1 MENLII
7 FDLDGTLYQFKEGN
21 FVSSR
26 FYQEIKRKAY
36 NFLSETLKI
45 SLEQAIELYQ
55 QINKDF
61 NGEISLGVERRC
73 NIDRY
78 HYFANTWNLDP
89 KDFIQKNDL
98 LLLIKPLRYRIT
110 FLTSAP
116 KIWAASV
123 LTYFNLREYLPS
135 LYTGESDIRKPNILA
150 FQQIYKD
157 FSFPC
162 LISLFTK
169 SIPW

>member
-1 MENLII
+1 MEKLII

-98 LLLIKPLRYRIT
+98 LLYHVYKNFRSTNNIVGLMITRIT
-110 FLTSAP
+110 G
-116 KIWAASV
+116 KIA
-123 LTYFNLREYLPS
+123 FS
-135 LYTGESDIRKPNILA
+135 L
-150 FQQIYKD
+150 
-157 FSFPC
+157 
-162 LISLFTK
+162 
-169 SIPW
+169 